1 MASRKR
7 KADDIEK
14 ADDTEKADDNKIEK
28 TLTQILKEVNPSI
41 YAQSIANQFFNGQ
54 QSTDSSHALLLD
66 MVHHIVTNPPSDDVL
81 RKYIAFLMGWED
93 YPYGSPFSLK
103 STDPRYTQ
111 YMDDLRM
118 LYNGESSIPATILG
132 NGQLQLSNSTVM
144 QVIQDIMAKRCPH
157 GLECTRKNPIH
168 ISLMHTKK
176 GGKRSVK
183 RTYKSHR
190 TVRKRTRRHRMR

>member
-1 MASRKR
+1 MAAPSKKR
-7 KADDIEK
+7 KANTNIIDE
-14 ADDTEKADDNKIEK
+14 
-28 TLTQILKEVNPSI
+28 TLKNICKEVNPSI
-41 YAQSIANQFFNGQ
+41 YAQSIANEFFNGQ

-66 MVHHIVTNPPSDDVL
+66 MVHHIVTEPPSDDVL
-81 RKYIAFLMGWED
+81 RKYMAFLMGWED

-144 QVIQDIMAKRCPH
+144 QVIQDIIAKRCPH
-157 GLECTRKNPIH
+157 ALKCTRMNPKH
-168 ISLMHTKK
+168 IALMHTKT
-176 GGKRSVK
+176 GGKQSVK
-183 RTYKSHR
+183 RTYKSRR
-190 TVRKRTRRHRMR
+190 TLRTRKRFLRKRQSAQK